1 MTVRGTLS
9 AKSQWEGDLECFT
22 EPTYAHQNQSSHQ
35 GGVVWLKKVLLEV
48 HPESSRWNEDYSSK
62 PSAWTGQPNRHGF
75 KSQFCH
81 LPVLAS
87 SWPLWSFFLKHKTG
101 ITLLGASQRRLW
113 ELNKVFQMKC
123 LAQSLIKSECLINK
137 QQLPF
142 HLEWKLFLLMKM
154 PLLSPG
160 KKASRA
166 FLGQE
171 TRVRFK
177 TLNDLCGPGLAI
189 QNGSQS

>member
-1 MTVRGTLS
+1 MRQQVTLQRGRDTRRHNSLHVILKNPLHVGSPKRGNDITQMTVRGTLS

-87 SWPLWSFFLKHKTG
+87 SWPLWSFFSQAQNRHNIIRGLPKTFV
-101 ITLLGASQRRLW
+101 R
-113 ELNKVFQMKC
+113 
-123 LAQSLIKSECLINK
+123 IK
-137 QQLPF
+137 
-142 HLEWKLFLLMKM
+142 
-154 PLLSPG
+154 
-160 KKASRA
+160 
-166 FLGQE
+166 
-171 TRVRFK
+171 
-177 TLNDLCGPGLAI
+177 
-189 QNGSQS
+189 